1 MKLFYWEKDAGDPRI
16 LLRHNPHKMSDITC
30 GNCKKKNMLTLR
42 SNTNQNIKNYSI
54 RVQLIFFFF

>member
-42 SNTNQNIKNYSI
+42 SNTNQNIN
-54 RVQLIFFFF
+54 